1 MKGGG
6 SMKFMTLVV
15 EPVEKAAEVSAAAD
29 KVWANVPK
37 GSRPDPIYVM
47 LCIPKFDVPPNS
59 LVAFTISEAESADA
73 IAARM
78 YPQMLAGAT
87 LQAIPLLE
95 VPVVGAAKAEKKY
108 RG

>member
-1 MKGGG
+1 
-6 SMKFMTLVV
+6 MKFMSLVV

-37 GSRPDPIYVM
+37 GSRPEAIYVM
-47 LCIPKFDVPPNS
+47 LCVPQFDVPPNS
-59 LVAFTISEAESADA
+59 LVAFSIGEADSADG
-73 IAARM
+73 IAARA

-87 LQAIPLLE
+87 IHVIPLLE
-95 VPVVGAAKAEKKY
+95 VPVAGSAKAEKKY